1 MPCALTSGY
10 QLDCKDNAGGILE
23 VYFIERGAVTSI
35 SEASGVVTGLT
46 KASGKRFWKYE
57 LPKET
62 GSLTENMTGNIQNG
76 TVFYA
81 SELKIVVNK
90 LNVTIRNEI
99 KLLAQATMIAVA
111 KDNNGKY
118 WLIGR
123 TSGIDLTTGTLGT
136 GTAFGDRSGFDMT
149 FSGSEPEPML
159 EVNSTVASALETP
172 GS

>member
-1 MPCALTSGY
+1 M
-10 QLDCKDNAGGILE
+10 E
-23 VYFIERGAVTSI
+23 VYFIERGNVTSI
-35 SEASGVVTGLT
+35 AEASGVVTGLT

-62 GSLTENMTGNIQNG
+62 GSLTETMTGNIQNG

-90 LNVTIRNEI
+90 LSVAVRNEI

-123 TSGIDLTTGTLGT
+123 NSGIDLTTGTLGT
-136 GTAFGDRSGFDMT
+136 GTAFGDRSGFDLT

-159 EVNSTVASALETP
+159 EVNSTVASALETA
-172 GS
+172 G

>member
-10 QLDCKDNAGGILE
+10 TLDCKDNSGGILE
-23 VYFIERGAVTSI
+23 VYFIERGNVTAI
-35 SEASGVVTGLT
+35 NEASGVVTGLT

-90 LNVTIRNEI
+90 LSVAIRNEI

-123 TSGIDLTTGTLGT
+123 NSGIDLTTGTLGT
-136 GTAFGDRSGFDMT
+136 GTAFGDRSGFDLT

-159 EVNSTVASALETP
+159 EVNSSVAAALETA
-172 GS
+172 G